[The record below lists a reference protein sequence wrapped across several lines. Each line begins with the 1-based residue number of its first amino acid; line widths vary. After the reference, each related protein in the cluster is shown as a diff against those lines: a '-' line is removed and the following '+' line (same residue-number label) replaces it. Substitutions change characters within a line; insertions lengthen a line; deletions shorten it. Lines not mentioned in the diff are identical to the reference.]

1 MFVLLG
7 SSMFVLVTETRVR
20 AGMMGTDCDWSLMT
34 DTEVLERRR
43 AALTAYAK
51 KAKADPSGA
60 RKRLI
65 ATGICTRGGKLRPEY
80 GGAPAKAKG

>member
-1 MFVLLG
+1 MC
-7 SSMFVLVTETRVR
+7 
-20 AGMMGTDCDWSLMT
+20 TDRDWSLMT

-51 KAKADPSGA
+51 KAKSDPAGA

-65 ATGICTRGGKLRPEY
+65 ATGIYTRGGKLRPEY
-80 GGAPAKAKG
+80 GGEPAKAKG